1 MVCAAKVGG
10 PGRVGSQADWRSGKH
25 VFYFFLETLPRWHH
39 WCWRWTAVVWYLLP
53 CWCAAVVTRS
63 LVCRREARIYTGF
76 ADCLVYGSLLADL
89 LASASFCLLCLR
101 SVCSILS
108 VVVDTVGSVAAG
120 SSPEPGG

>member
-1 MVCAAKVGG
+1 M
-10 PGRVGSQADWRSGKH
+10 
-25 VFYFFLETLPRWHH
+25 
-39 WCWRWTAVVWYLLP
+39 VWYRLP

-89 LASASFCLLCLR
+89 LVASASFCLLCLR

-108 VVVDTVGSVAAG
+108 VVVDTVGGVAAG